1 MLLERRD
8 DSKQVNNCFPLL
20 FVFFFSFQSKHPP
33 KVVVSSSSLKRFR
46 VSVVVVTM
54 DVHLLVYDLSQG
66 LASQMSMGLL
76 GFQLDAV
83 YHTSIE
89 LDGLEYVYDGNV
101 VAITPGTSHL
111 GQPLQRLPLGK
122 TQLPM
127 DVIQQ
132 YLQSLREVYTVEAYD
147 LWKHN
152 CNNFSNDFAT
162 FLVGAGI
169 PDHIL
174 HMPNAVLESPLGR
187 MLMPALNQQVASNR
201 GNNGIWGIQGS
212 GQTAASPSRVQQTY
226 TEAKVRQAANLNE
239 LDALLAAAQKSC
251 AVIFFTSATC
261 GPCKMLYPSY
271 DELAAEVG
279 DQGVLIKVDI
289 SQAFDVGSRFS
300 VRATP
305 TFITFLHGKEG
316 ERWCGADAARL
327 RASIRLLVQMAHPVH
342 PHASLKLPNLHKP
355 DAVPVL
361 FSKVPPLPKLLAKMG
376 SAADDPAVQ
385 SMSHFLETRNKEGA
399 AQATIPDMPALTS
412 FIQKSTQTLPA
423 DIMFTVVDLLRCGL
437 IDARLSGY
445 LAEEKDH
452 ATVLSLMTYVN
463 NLLTDCPYALRLV
476 TLQMA
481 CNLFSSPLYLEQV
494 LTHQGLQGAV
504 TMLIS
509 SSFLDDNHSSVR
521 VAAASL
527 LYNVA
532 LANSRK
538 RRASQGDSLPESDQI
553 ELAAS
558 LLEAIT
564 QEEES
569 PEALKGMLLALGYL
583 AYLAPLDGELVDLLR
598 TMDATDTVLGKKAK
612 FKDMPL
618 IDEIGAELLGK
629 ELRRP

>member
-1 MLLERRD
+1 
-8 DSKQVNNCFPLL
+8 
-20 FVFFFSFQSKHPP
+20 
-33 KVVVSSSSLKRFR
+33 
-46 VSVVVVTM
+46 M

-66 LASQMSMGLL
+66 LARQMSAGLL

-122 TQLPM
+122 TELPI

-132 YLQSLREVYTVEAYD
+132 YLDSLREVYTVAAYD
-147 LWKHN
+147 VWKHN

-187 MLMPALNQQVASNR
+187 MLMPALNQQVESNR
-201 GNNGIWGIQGS
+201 GGGGIWGIQGN
-212 GQTAASPSRVQQTY
+212 GQTPAGLSQVQQSY
-226 TEAKVRQAANLNE
+226 HEAKVRHAANAQE
-239 LDALLAAAQKSC
+239 LDALLSSAQRSC
-251 AVIFFTSATC
+251 AIVFFTSATC
-261 GPCKMLYPSY
+261 APCKMLYPSY

-279 DQGVLIKVDI
+279 DKVTLIKVDI
-289 SQAFDVGSRFS
+289 SQAFDVGSRYS

-305 TFITFLHGKEG
+305 TFVTFLHGKEE
-316 ERWCGADAARL
+316 ERWSGADAARL

-342 PHASLKLPNLHKP
+342 PHISLKLPNLHNP
-355 DAVPVL
+355 DAKPVL
-361 FSKVPPLPKLLAKMG
+361 FTKIPPMQKLLVKMG
-376 SAADDPAVQ
+376 SAAQDPAVQ
-385 SMSHFLETRNKEGA
+385 SISKFIEARNKEGA
-399 AQATIPDMPALTS
+399 AQATLPDMPALTS
-412 FIQKSTQTLPA
+412 FIQQSTQSLPA
-423 DIMFTVVDLLRCGL
+423 DLMFTVVDLLRCGL
-437 IDARLSGY
+437 VDARLSGL
-445 LAEEKDH
+445 LAQEKDH
-452 ATVLSLMTYVN
+452 ATVLSLLSYVN
-463 NLLTDCPYALRLV
+463 DLVTDCPYALRLV

-481 CNLFSSPLYLEQV
+481 CNLFSTPLYPEQV
-494 LTHQGLQGAV
+494 LTHKGLQGAV

-509 SSFLDDNHSSVR
+509 SSFLDDNHSNVR

-527 LYNVA
+527 LFNVA

-538 RRASQGDSLPESDQI
+538 RRGGQGDAMPESDQI

-558 LLEAIT
+558 LLEAVA

-583 AYLAPLDGELVDLLR
+583 TYLAPLEGELVDLLR
-598 TMDATDTVLGKKAK
+598 TMDATDTVLGKKTK
-612 FKDMPL
+612 FKDMAL
-618 IDEIGAELLGK
+618 IDEVGAELLGK
-629 ELRRP
+629 GLRKP